1 MLTKRIIPC
10 LDVRNGRVVKG
21 INFQNLRDAGDPAEM
36 AAFYMDEGADEL
48 VFLDISASAEG
59 RGTRKDWVLKVAEAL
74 FIPFT
79 VGGGISTPEEAREII
94 ALGADKISL
103 NTAAVNN
110 PSLIGDCARLLGRQ
124 GVVLAVDAKAT
135 GEGKW
140 EVYTSGGRTATG
152 MDVLE
157 WIREGVR
164 RGCGEILLTSMDR
177 DGVKGGYDTE
187 LNSLAASAVS
197 VPLIA
202 SGGAGS
208 AEHIL
213 EAFRKGSDGALAA
226 SIFHYGEIRIGELKE
241 WLSERGIPVR
251 KRS

>member
-10 LDVRNGRVVKG
+10 LDVQNGRVVKG
-21 INFQNLRDAGDPAEM
+21 VHFENLRDTGDPAEM
-36 AAFYMDEGADEL
+36 AAFYMNEGADEL
-48 VFLDISASAEG
+48 VFLDISASTEG
-59 RGTRKDWVLKVAEAL
+59 RSTRKDWVQKVASAL
-74 FIPFT
+74 SIPFT
-79 VGGGISTPEEAREII
+79 VGGGISSPEQAREII
-94 ALGADKISL
+94 AIGADKISL

-110 PSLIGDCARLLGRQ
+110 PSLIDRCARLLGRNA
-124 GVVLAVDAKAT
+124 VVLAVDVKKKSDGT
-135 GEGKW
+135 W

-152 MDVLE
+152 LDVFE
-157 WIREGVR
+157 WIREGER

-187 LNSLAASAVS
+187 LNALAASAVS

-208 AEHIL
+208 AEDIL
-213 EAFRKGSDGALAA
+213 EAFRNGSDGALAA
-226 SIFHYGEIRIGELKE
+226 SIFHFGEIRIGELKE
-241 WLSERGIPVR
+241 WLSKQGIPVR

>member
-21 INFQNLRDAGDPAEM
+21 VNFQNLKDAGDPAEM
-36 AAFYMDEGADEL
+36 AAFYMNEGADEL

-59 RGTRKDWVLKVAEAL
+59 RSTRTDWVLKVADAL

-79 VGGGISTPEEAREII
+79 VGGGISSAEEARGLI

-110 PSLIGDCARLLGRQ
+110 PSLIENCARLLGRQ
-124 GVVLAVDAKAT
+124 AVVLAVDAKSRGDGT
-135 GEGKW
+135 W

-152 MDVLE
+152 LDVLE

-177 DGVKGGYDTE
+177 DGVKEGYDTE

-208 AEHIL
+208 AEDIL
-213 EAFRKGSDGALAA
+213 ETFRGGSDGALAA
-226 SIFHYGEIRIGELKE
+226 SIFHYGEIRIGDLKE
-241 WLSERGIPVR
+241 WLSERGIPLR

>member
-10 LDVRNGRVVKG
+10 LDVKNGRVVKG
-21 INFQNLRDAGDPAEM
+21 VNFQNLRDAGDPAEM
-36 AAFYMDEGADEL
+36 AAFYMNEGADEL
-48 VFLDISASAEG
+48 VFLDISASTEG
-59 RGTRKDWVLKVAEAL
+59 RSTRKDWVQKVADSL
-74 FIPFT
+74 SIPFT
-79 VGGGISTPEEAREII
+79 VGGGISSPEEAREII
-94 ALGADKISL
+94 AIGANKISL

-110 PSLIGDCARLLGRQ
+110 PSLIENCARLLGKQ
-124 GVVLAVDAKAT
+124 AVVLAVDAKAKGDGT
-135 GEGKW
+135 W

-152 MDVLE
+152 LDVLE

-187 LNSLAASAVS
+187 LNALAVSAVS

-208 AEHIL
+208 AEHFL
-213 EAFRKGSDGALAA
+213 ETFRNGSDGALAA
-226 SIFHYGEIRIGELKE
+226 SVFHYGEIRIGDLKE
-241 WLSERGIPVR
+241 WLSCRGIPLR